1 MHRSSVGSTG
11 VDDGHY
17 PVDDI
22 TEKKRCELI
31 FKMSNISIKVADGF
45 ALPNPPGALHH
56 CNPIPPGYARVGV
69 DEVVTEYQELNLD
82 FPGGEGKQTIKEAKQ
97 TGIYLWR
104 KLWIIFPDIMSSP
117 TRSTSSSPPP
127 PEMECI
133 PTPQHQP
140 SPAPLPE
147 MERSATPQHQ
157 PSPAPSIPEME
168 HSGTDPLRCQPSP
181 APSIPEMQHSGTD
194 PLRCQLSPA
203 PSIPEMEHSG
213 TDPLRRHPSPAPS
226 IPPQPPHI
234 ASPQRQPIPPAPP
247 VMDRRQTRQSKSN
260 RPPPRHRSPPKKKP
274 KEVKPQKSPPVL
286 PFEIPGFWIPI
297 RRDYFDNGTGDL
309 WIANEEL
316 FQLFHQLALDKSIV
330 SLYCL

>member
-1 MHRSSVGSTG
+1 M
-11 VDDGHY
+11 D
-17 PVDDI
+17 
-22 TEKKRCELI
+22 
-31 FKMSNISIKVADGF
+31 
-45 ALPNPPGALHH
+45 
-56 CNPIPPGYARVGV
+56 
-69 DEVVTEYQELNLD
+69 
-82 FPGGEGKQTIKEAKQ
+82 
-97 TGIYLWR
+97 
-104 KLWIIFPDIMSSP
+104 
-117 TRSTSSSPPP
+117 
-127 PEMECI
+127 CI

-168 HSGTDPLRCQPSP
+168 HNGTDPLRHQPSP
-181 APSIPEMQHSGTD
+181 APSIPVERSATPPRQ
-194 PLRCQLSPA
+194 
-203 PSIPEMEHSG
+203 SIS
-213 TDPLRRHPSPAPS
+213 
-226 IPPQPPHI
+226 PQPPHI
-234 ASPQRQPIPPAPP
+234 VSPQRQPIPPAPP